1 MKIEAAKPL
10 TVQLSDRQVHL
21 DPGIPVDLPDEVVTR
36 LLAKAPTLVLRVEA
50 SDNETLWRPGDWVEW
65 YSEQFGPCIGQVAL
79 SVEGSWAVVV
89 LKEPS
94 REFGRLI
101 WVRTQKLRLLAP
113 SAHGT
118 PSLGQSVSQT

>member
-65 YSEQFGPCIGQVAL
+65 YSEQFGSCTGLVAW
-79 SVEGSWAVVV
+79 SSRCRWAVVV
-89 LKEPS
+89 LKGPYSEI
-94 REFGRLI
+94 GRLV
-101 WVRTQKLRLLAP
+101 WVRSQKLRLL
-113 SAHGT
+113 
-118 PSLGQSVSQT
+118 SVSTHSAQYHGHAANRA